1 MKPILTLADELAMTA
16 FLVVLDR
23 LECVTLVTVEP
34 RDAVASIAQRPGS
47 RHSVHIGAPGIAIQS
62 LLTSADRAAMGLDGS
77 EPHEV
82 TQARLDGVASS
93 HGEVITGVTS
103 VAAPIR
109 GSVRAAVA
117 VLYVTSDNPRV
128 VPEVQRA
135 AAALTQSNR

>member
-1 MKPILTLADELAMTA
+1 
-16 FLVVLDR
+16 
-23 LECVTLVTVEP
+23 
-34 RDAVASIAQRPGS
+34 
-47 RHSVHIGAPGIAIQS
+47 
-62 LLTSADRAAMGLDGS
+62 MGLDGP

-93 HGEVITGVTS
+93 YGEVITGVTS

-128 VPEVQRA
+128 AVEVQRA